1 LKPAGLN
8 PFVLFAGKGSIFD
21 TNPPEDDDMPTP
33 SRPATEKVIAEALE
47 KNKAAT
53 EDVKQAAD
61 DLAVV
66 HTVLDQNLRDAVQD
80 GDIEQA
86 VEHAGQI
93 TRELDAAAKKLDSV
107 NETLADAQRIAGSQ
121 SQST

>member
-1 LKPAGLN
+1 
-8 PFVLFAGKGSIFD
+8 
-21 TNPPEDDDMPTP
+21 MPTP

-66 HTVLDQNLRDAVQD
+66 HTVLDQNLRDAVQV